1 VQIYLKMPVFPEQNA
16 FLKGCIYPR
25 MWIKMSALNGS
36 GDQPAGSRKITGEK
50 RV

>member
-1 VQIYLKMPVFPEQNA
+1 MAVFPEQNA

-25 MWIKMSALNGS
+25 MWIKMSALYGPGQQPS
-36 GDQPAGSRKITGEK
+36 GNRKTTGKK

>member
-1 VQIYLKMPVFPEQNA
+1 VQIYLKMAVFPEQNA

-25 MWIKMSALNGS
+25 MWIKMSTLHGPEGQPPGS
-36 GDQPAGSRKITGEK
+36 GKNTGEK